1 MFALAETKTENPCSL
16 DVRKA
21 LLNNVDLHSTANFS
35 RKVGPLPDP
44 DDLQLGTLL
53 HFYDHYTY
61 LIKLT
66 SD

>member
-1 MFALAETKTENPCSL
+1 MLVLTETVNPCSL

-21 LLNNVDLHSTANFS
+21 LLDNVDLGSIANFS

-44 DDLQLGTLL
+44 DDLHLGTVLNV
-53 HFYDHYTY
+53 YDPYVY